1 MKLHLFK
8 PSSCAVASL
17 RLGIIIVL
25 TIIIAVL
32 AYKTPAIIHLLL
44 QNMLT
49 ALLASLLFF
58 VYIFC
63 VLVGAFTGLV
73 LAIVSL
79 ARREE
84 RWAIAV
90 SGLFLN
96 AIVLLLFAIKFFGWS
111 SVL

>member
-8 PSSCAVASL
+8 PSSCADASL
-17 RLGIIIVL
+17 RLGMIIVL

-32 AYKTPAIIHLLL
+32 AYKTPAIVHLLL
-44 QNMLT
+44 QNILT
-49 ALLASLLFF
+49 ALLTSLLFF

-63 VLVGAFTGLV
+63 ILVGAFTGVV
-73 LAIVSL
+73 LSIVSL

-84 RWAIAV
+84 RWTIAV

-96 AIVLLLFAIKFFGWS
+96 AIVLILFAIKFFGS
-111 SVL
+111 SVQ